1 MGEIAARMAD
11 VVVIT
16 SDNPRTEEPNGI
28 VAQIA
33 QGAMH
38 GTAHV
43 LIEVDRRVAI
53 DAAIAQAGMAD
64 VVLVAG
70 KGHEAYQDI
79 MGVKHPYSDLE
90 QVNQAIQKW
99 LLEKKRA

>member
-1 MGEIAARMAD
+1 M
-11 VVVIT
+11 VVVT

-33 QGAMH
+33 EGAAQGGA
-38 GTAHV
+38 AHV
-43 LIEVDRRVAI
+43 HIEVDRRVAI
-53 DAAIAQAGMAD
+53 DAAVAQADVAD
-64 VVLVAG
+64 VVLIAG